1 VLPVEGEWPA
11 QKEEKEM
18 AVGLVIEFTDVSR
31 EQYDRVMKDLD
42 LEASGPAPGMILHI
56 AGPTENGWE
65 VVDVW
70 ETRADFDR
78 FLDGDLGWAL
88 KSAGISTPSV
98 KEFSVYKEFG
108 LPKTVGAATGGMR
121 S

>member
-1 VLPVEGEWPA
+1 
-11 QKEEKEM
+11 M
-18 AVGLVIEFTDVSR
+18 AVALVVEFPGVSQ
-31 EQYDRVMKDLD
+31 EQYDRVMKDLN
-42 LEASGPAPGMILHI
+42 LEATGPAKGMILHV
-56 AGPTENGWE
+56 AGPTENGWQ

-78 FLDGDLGWAL
+78 FLDRDLGRAL
-88 KSAGISTPSV
+88 KSAGISTPRV

-108 LPKTVGAATGGMR
+108 LPKAVAAGTGGMR